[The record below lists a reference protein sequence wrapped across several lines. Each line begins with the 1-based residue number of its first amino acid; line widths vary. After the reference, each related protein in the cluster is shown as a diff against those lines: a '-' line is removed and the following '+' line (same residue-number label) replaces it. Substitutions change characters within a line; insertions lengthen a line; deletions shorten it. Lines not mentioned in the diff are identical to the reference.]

1 MVFFWR
7 KKESRAEPVMI
18 ENGVDEA
25 LLTAILNQNV
35 ITRDD
40 LLQIPTVR
48 LCIDL
53 LAGIVSGLPIKLY
66 RLKNGKV
73 EEKEYDKRLDLL
85 NRDTGDTLSAVDF
98 LRAVIE

>member
-7 KKESRAEPVMI
+7 KKESRAEPVTI

-40 LLQIPTVR
+40 LLQIPTV
-48 LCIDL
+48 
-53 LAGIVSGLPIKLY
+53 
-66 RLKNGKV
+66 
-73 EEKEYDKRLDLL
+73 
-85 NRDTGDTLSAVDF
+85 
-98 LRAVIE
+98 